1 MLMSA
6 NIANHLFRGGG
17 RDRWRIFGAL
27 SIVQFWCPA
36 LSLVFGLRWVRD
48 SARVFTQMLF
58 SVSCYFLDHGGLL
71 LTPRSW
77 QYLDCYQETERQL
90 RQFCFKVR
98 GWGGLGYG
106 WGSGKSG
113 ISIKSF
119 LYRGLKKKKK
129 KNLFRPANSHEDP
142 NLTMHWH
149 RQMGNVAG

>member
-1 MLMSA
+1 MYPKNFMLMSA

-98 GWGGLGYG
+98 GWGGLGLQIPMKIPTWPCIG
-106 WGSGKSG
+106 TGKWEMWLDSLFWE
-113 ISIKSF
+113 S
-119 LYRGLKKKKK
+119 RGMPL
-129 KNLFRPANSHEDP
+129 R
-142 NLTMHWH
+142 
-149 RQMGNVAG
+149 GNVL